1 MKLNVRTA
9 HKRTAPA
16 RKKAKILEFQA
27 QVCKIFS
34 NAKRLEILNLLKT
47 GEMTVSDLTKTLKAT
62 KANTSQHLKV
72 MRMSGILTTRRDGT
86 SIYYR
91 ITNKKLAN
99 ACSLMQEALSQIM
112 DGHPQGFS
120 AD

>member
-1 MKLNVRTA
+1 
-9 HKRTAPA
+9 
-16 RKKAKILEFQA
+16 
-27 QVCKIFS
+27 
-34 NAKRLEILNLLKT
+34 
-47 GEMTVSDLTKTLKAT
+47 MTVSDLTKTLKAT